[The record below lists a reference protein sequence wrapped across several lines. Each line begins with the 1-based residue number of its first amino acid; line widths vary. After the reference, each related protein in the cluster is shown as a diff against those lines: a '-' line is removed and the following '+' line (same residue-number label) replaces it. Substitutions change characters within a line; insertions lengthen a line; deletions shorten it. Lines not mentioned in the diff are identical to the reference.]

1 MRDAIGGVFT
11 IQIILFFLII
21 INSYL
26 AFSVNYTKAFRIKN
40 NIVAIIEQQEGFT
53 TQDDVLSGELS
64 AAARIEQIMINTG
77 YNVPDNYITDGNCGA
92 GYTGITNNAGGF
104 CLQVHKN
111 PDGSGYY
118 GVKTYVNI
126 NIPIINNILP
136 LSNIFAIKGETKT
149 IYSDK
154 IVDLETD

>member
-1 MRDAIGGVFT
+1 MRDAIGQTFT
-11 IQIILFFLII
+11 IQIILFFLVV
-21 INSYL
+21 INCYL

-53 TQDDVLSGELS
+53 QTGENN
-64 AAARIEQIMINTG
+64 AAARIEAIMLNTG
-77 YNVPDNYITDGNCGA
+77 YNVDASVLNNCGQ
-92 GYTGITNNAGGF
+92 GYTAIENNAGGF
-104 CLQVHKN
+104 CLSVHKN

-154 IVDLETD
+154 VVELDSL